1 MERMGPIRPNVINRW
16 TLFQAKEHPDQ
27 YDLDDGIVVVKG
39 DDEKTK
45 KIKAV
50 VLELFDAIL
59 RVKYCIV
66 IVLLFI
72 WGISQIRLLNW
83 YQ

>member
-45 KIKAV
+45 KK
-50 VLELFDAIL
+50 
-59 RVKYCIV
+59 
-66 IVLLFI
+66 
-72 WGISQIRLLNW
+72 
-83 YQ
+83 